1 MHAYT
6 ACLMRAKSEAPSTLL
21 HKSVMVN
28 EVLDLLVT
36 KPGGN
41 YVDGT
46 IGAGGHTAA
55 ILEKAGSDSRVLG
68 IDRDPDA
75 LNWSKKTL
83 NDVQSQITLVLGKFS
98 EIADICNQYGFEN
111 INGVLLD
118 LGLSSM
124 QIERSNRGFSFM
136 RDEALDMRMN
146 PDSEL
151 TAEQIINEWE
161 PSELARIIR
170 EYGEEQNAKKITRQI
185 IRNRPIAT
193 TGELVRTIETA
204 VGSSSSKQRKKHP
217 ATKTFQALRI
227 TVNDELT
234 ELKNTLQT
242 TRELLSQTS
251 HTSQENPRL
260 AIISFHSLE
269 DRLVKSFFRHESSSC
284 ICSKRLPICTC
295 QHIPTLK
302 ELTRKPIAASQTE
315 TDNNPRARSARLRV
329 AEIFPK
335 ALSE

>member
-1 MHAYT
+1 
-6 ACLMRAKSEAPSTLL
+6 MRARFEAPSTLL

-36 KPGGN
+36 KSGGN

-46 IGAGGHTAA
+46 IGAGGHTRA
-55 ILEKAGSDSRVLG
+55 ILEKAGPDSHVLG

-83 NDVQSQITLVLGKFS
+83 NNVQSQITLVLGKFS
-98 EIADICNQYGFEN
+98 EIADICDQHGFAN
-111 INGVLLD
+111 IDGVLLD

-124 QIERSNRGFSFM
+124 QIERSSRGFSFM

-151 TAEQIINEWE
+151 TAGQIINDWE
-161 PSELARIIR
+161 PSELERVIR
-170 EYGEEQNAKKITRQI
+170 KYGEERNAKKITRQI
-185 IRNRPIAT
+185 IRNRPIAS
-193 TGELVRTIETA
+193 TGELVRTIEVA
-204 VGSSSSKQRKKHP
+204 IGSSSSKQRQKHP

-227 TVNDELT
+227 TVNDELA
-234 ELKNTLQT
+234 ELKNVLRT
-242 TRELLSQTS
+242 THDLLSRASQTS
-251 HTSQENPRL
+251 EENSRL

-269 DRLVKSFFRHESSSC
+269 DRLVKSFFRYESSSC
-284 ICSKRLPICTC
+284 VCSKRLPICTC
-295 QHIPTLK
+295 QHSPTLK
-302 ELTRKPIAASQTE
+302 ELTRKPITASETE
-315 TDNNPRARSARLRV
+315 TDRNPRARSARLRV

-335 ALSE
+335 VLQK

>member
-1 MHAYT
+1 
-6 ACLMRAKSEAPSTLL
+6 MRARFEVPSTLL

-55 ILEKAGSDSRVLG
+55 ILEKAGPDSRVLG

-98 EIADICNQYGFEN
+98 EVADICDQYDFEN

-124 QIERSNRGFSFM
+124 QLERSNRGFSFM

-151 TAEQIINEWE
+151 TAEQIVNDWE
-161 PSELARIIR
+161 PSELTRIIR
-170 EYGEEQNAKKITRQI
+170 KYGEERNAKKITRQI

-204 VGSSSSKQRKKHP
+204 VGPSSSKQRQKHP

-234 ELKNTLQT
+234 ELENTLHI
-242 TRELLSQTS
+242 TRELLSRASQTS
-251 HTSQENPRL
+251 RENSRL

-269 DRLVKSFFRHESSSC
+269 DRLVKSFFRYESSSC

-295 QHIPTLK
+295 QHSPTLK
-302 ELTRKPIAASQTE
+302 ELTRKPIAASQAE

-335 ALSE
+335 VLPK